1 MQEKKHPRKNTSSLW
16 TVSWGPLG
24 TSPLDSVHADVHWG
38 DRNEIASCEESAYE
52 SLPLK
57 DAATLL
63 FFTSQSDLLKF
74 AQQVCSCL
82 GCPLR
87 QH

>member
-1 MQEKKHPRKNTSSLW
+1 MLPS
-16 TVSWGPLG
+16 
-24 TSPLDSVHADVHWG
+24 DSAVADVDG
-38 DRNEIASCEESAYE
+38 CDRNEIASCEESAYE

-74 AQQVCSCL
+74 AQKVWLLSWSH
-82 GCPLR
+82 R
-87 QH
+87 RY